1 MPGLMQVVDSVS
13 VDFDAGDDCV
23 RFVADAGTGLALL
36 IAAELRAE
44 VAACSCATLPAA
56 VLL

>member
-1 MPGLMQVVDSVS
+1 MQVVDSVS

-23 RFVADAGTGLALL
+23 RFVADAGTGLVLL
-36 IAAELRAE
+36 IAAEPRAE
-44 VAACSCATLPAA
+44 VAACSSATLPAA